1 MFIGT
6 SDGKVIRYDKGY
18 FSVEKTEFYSG
29 SKPILEISVLHGL
42 LTFSV
47 CNEVYFRD
55 LSTLQKICTIFFPD

>member
-47 CNEVYFRD
+47 CN
-55 LSTLQKICTIFFPD
+55 